1 MVKRTQK
8 DTLLT
13 QVKALNAKLQKRM
26 SYKFIFTQGVVQG
39 IGFFI
44 GSAILATIAL
54 GFLWPWFGEVEW
66 IRDSLEKSA
75 EFK

>member
-8 DTLLT
+8 DTLLI
-13 QVKALNAKLQKRM
+13 QIRALNARLQKRL

-54 GFLWPWFGEVEW
+54 GLLGPWLGEIEW
-66 IRDSLEKSA
+66 IRESFETGA
-75 EFK
+75 ELK